1 MVSLFGDLLL
11 SSNTLFITKRK
22 TIKHPKF
29 NKNRGADFARTVKDR
44 VNNYFTENNISKQ
57 ANAGMVVKTIL
68 MLSMFIVPI
77 TLINLGVVQHTGLLF
92 ALYLT
97 SGLGMAGIGM
107 GVMHD
112 AIHGSY
118 SKNRTVNKILGYS
131 MNIIGANAGVW
142 KIQHNVLHHTYTN
155 IDEADDDINTPQFLR
170 FTPNRKW
177 MKIHRFQHL
186 YIWFFYSLSTIS
198 WITTKDF
205 IRVNRYWKMG
215 LVGSKST
222 YRRQMLQ
229 VTLWKL
235 SYYVYALIIPMIVL
249 PFSPLL
255 VIAAF
260 ISMHMITGI
269 SISAVFQTA
278 HIMPD
283 MEFPKMDDEGK
294 IEQNWSVHQLETT
307 ANYAPNSTIF
317 SWLIGGLN
325 YQVEHHLFPNI
336 CHVHYKKLSKI
347 VKATAEEFN
356 VPYYSHGTFLSA
368 LSQHKKTLQQLGQP
382 DAVEANAELSAFPVG

>member
-1 MVSLFGDLLL
+1 M
-11 SSNTLFITKRK
+11 KE
-22 TIKHPKF
+22 
-29 NKNRGADFARTVKDR
+29 R
-44 VNNYFTENNISKQ
+44 VNSYFSDNNISKQ
-57 ANAGMVVKTIL
+57 ANVGMVLKTIL
-68 MLSMFIVPI
+68 MLSLFIAPI
-77 TLINLGVVQHTGLLF
+77 TLINLGIVEQVWLLF
-92 ALYLT
+92 ALYII

-118 SKNRTVNKILGYS
+118 SKNRMVNKILGYS

-155 IDEADDDINTPQFLR
+155 IDEADDDINTPPFLR

-177 MKIHRFQHL
+177 MKVHRYQHI

-205 IRVNRYWKMG
+205 IRVKRYWKMG
-215 LVGSKST
+215 LVGCKAT
-222 YRRQMLQ
+222 YRREMLQ
-229 VTLWKL
+229 VFLWKA
-235 SYYVYALIIPMIVL
+235 SYYVYALILPMIFL
-249 PFSPLL
+249 PFNPF
-255 VIAAF
+255 VVFAAF

-283 MEFPKMDDEGK
+283 MEFPKMDEDGK
-294 IEQNWSVHQLETT
+294 IEKNWAVHQLETT
-307 ANYAPNSTIF
+307 ANYAPKSTVF

-336 CHVHYKKLSKI
+336 CHVHYRKLSKI

-356 VPYYSHGTFLSA
+356 VPYYSHKTFLSA
-368 LSQHKKTLQQLGQP
+368 LNQHTKTLQLLGRP
-382 DAVEANAELSAFPVG
+382 DADKEPNAELSAFPVG